1 MGAGSPRKPQRDS
14 GKPFQASY
22 VHSCTGSPPH
32 LGFFCT
38 QHKKIVKEA
47 YVGNEENRQH
57 EGHIRKQNLTPGERE
72 FRKQKITLKLFCNS
86 QIQLGR

>member
-1 MGAGSPRKPQRDS
+1 MKSHIECSLRVTEEMGAGSPRKPQRDS

-38 QHKKIVKEA
+38 QHQKIVKEA
-47 YVGNEENRQH
+47 YVGNEENR
-57 EGHIRKQNLTPGERE
+57 
-72 FRKQKITLKLFCNS
+72 
-86 QIQLGR
+86 